1 MMNKT
6 EMKSD
11 YKSKMNDAS
20 KTARDTMNS
29 ASDSTSEMIDT
40 VTELGKTFFN
50 NLSGSKE
57 KAMEVASTTLNSL
70 DKTFRTRP
78 GVFVGGAAVLGFVAG
93 YFLGHGRSPAS
104 KIQAGVDKIKD
115 QIEKNINKVSEHLQ

>member
-1 MMNKT
+1 MNKT

-11 YKSKMNDAS
+11 FKSKVNDVN
-20 KTARDTMNS
+20 RS
-29 ASDSTSEMIDT
+29 AKSTLDSAGDNTSDMMDT
-40 VTELGKTFFN
+40 VTELGKTFLN
-50 NLSGSKE
+50 SMSGSKE
-57 KAMEVASTTLNSL
+57 KALEYATSTLSSL
-70 DKTFRTRP
+70 DKTIKSRP
-78 GVFVGGAAVLGFVAG
+78 AAFVGGAAVLGFVAG